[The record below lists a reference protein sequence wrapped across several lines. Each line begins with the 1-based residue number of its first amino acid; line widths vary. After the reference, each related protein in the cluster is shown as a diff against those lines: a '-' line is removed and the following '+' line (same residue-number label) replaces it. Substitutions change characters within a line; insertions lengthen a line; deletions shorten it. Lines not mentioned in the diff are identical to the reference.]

1 MGEAEMRRVFQ
12 AGGAIPPDSPIY
24 VEREADRLVRQR
36 IEQMD
41 YVHIIVAR
49 QMGKTSLLHRVA
61 AQLGG
66 EKYAFAWV
74 ELSGM
79 KDLERAEWYSILAKR
94 IREQLAWIKGMP
106 AEWLSKIASQE
117 DLQDF
122 FSNIMQ
128 LAGESRRVVVMLDE
142 IDSTRLLPFSDAFF
156 SKLRTLYN
164 IRPARP
170 IFRNLTF
177 VLVGATDPRRLIKDP
192 DISPFNI
199 GKEIGLEEFSPAETR
214 QLTDNLA
221 HVGIEASNEVH
232 SCIYWWTSG
241 QPYLIQKVCETLE
254 DWHSQRGITQAT
266 PELIDLTVEESIISS
281 KANDSNISH
290 IKAQVERQLDVRRYL
305 KRVLDG
311 EQIKFEPDG
320 ATNGRLAEL
329 YLIGVVKEGPDG
341 NTVVRNRIYEAVLR
355 DYIRIEDEKEAES
368 LRRQLLIHK
377 RNLNRLEETRAQYG
391 LNPPLALV
399 NEIEYERAEIQR
411 IERELRER

>member
-1 MGEAEMRRVFQ
+1 MNRVFQ
-12 AGGAIPPDSPIY
+12 AGGAISPDSPIY
-24 VEREADRLVRQR
+24 VEREADQLVRQR

-94 IREQLAWIKGMP
+94 IGEQLAWLRGRP
-106 AEWLSKIASQE
+106 AAWLSKIASQE

-122 FSNIMQ
+122 FFKTMQ

-164 IRPARP
+164 IRPVQP

-192 DISPFNI
+192 DISPFNV
-199 GKEIGLEEFSPAETR
+199 GKEVGLEEFNLAETR

-221 HVGIEASNEVH
+221 RVSIEASDKVH
-232 SCIYWWTSG
+232 NRIYWWTSG
-241 QPYLIQKVCETLE
+241 QPYLIQKVCEMLE
-254 DWHSQRGITQAT
+254 DWHKHR
-266 PELIDLTVEESIISS
+266 
-281 KANDSNISH
+281 
-290 IKAQVERQLDVRRYL
+290 
-305 KRVLDG
+305 
-311 EQIKFEPDG
+311 
-320 ATNGRLAEL
+320 
-329 YLIGVVKEGPDG
+329 
-341 NTVVRNRIYEAVLR
+341 
-355 DYIRIEDEKEAES
+355 
-368 LRRQLLIHK
+368 
-377 RNLNRLEETRAQYG
+377 
-391 LNPPLALV
+391 
-399 NEIEYERAEIQR
+399 
-411 IERELRER
+411 